1 MSAKDEK
8 SAGTRNRPNA
18 QFQRGV
24 SRAQQL
30 LIVALV
36 CIVMAGCVS
45 PSVVVVDQK
54 ELSSRSLLQPLSWI
68 SQNLNHGT
76 VTRISLG

>member
-18 QFQRGV
+18 QYQRGV

-36 CIVMAGCVS
+36 CIVMAGI
-45 PSVVVVDQK
+45 VVLTGIWPK
-54 ELSSRSLLQPLSWI
+54 EEAVI
-68 SQNLNHGT
+68 A
-76 VTRISLG
+76 